1 MTEVDICNHALALL
15 GHDREISSLDD
26 GSAEASRCS
35 LFYPVARDHVLAA
48 FAWEFATAEVE
59 VPASSFELPADCL
72 RVVSVTDAQGAVPV
86 TRAGGTVT
94 ASRAGLLRYVTR
106 DVDVADMPHMVVDAV
121 VAELAFRLFGPVV
134 GNPNS
139 KDEVEVQQGFS
150 SLAQA
155 KLEEAK
161 AAEIEEHAFAGAPSA
176 SEVTALDICNRAL
189 ALLGNDRTVWS
200 LEKDPSA
207 EAVRCRQLLPMAVR
221 HVLAAHP
228 WEFAQAVASVG
239 DGQDVPPDFVSL
251 VSASGA
257 DGRPAGCRVQGGRVS
272 GAGVESIRYVSAS
285 VPVGR
290 MPATVQNAVALA
302 LAVSLSS
309 TVQANAEGGAERFA
323 SVRKQAEEVLAQ
335 AVRAEI
341 DEAVYRATPSDPSEV
356 ARTDVCNR
364 ALSAVGSPV
373 VLKDFETDTS
383 PEANRCR
390 QFLPVAVRMTLQGHD
405 WDFAAEERPVPV
417 VPDPSGWSR
426 VGLPDGC
433 ARLVAVHDGCGH
445 KLRVRRARGAL
456 YVESRAAEGAWV
468 RYVPSDVDLA
478 DCTPEFVDCVVARL
492 AALVAG
498 SLVARAEDRA
508 RLMAEADL
516 RLSEVSAG
524 ESNETASPGEWENPF
539 LKARR

>member
-1 MTEVDICNHALALL
+1 MTEVDICNNALALL
-15 GHDREISSLDD
+15 GHDRTVSALDD
-26 GSAEASRCS
+26 GTAEAARCA
-35 LFYPVARDHVLAA
+35 LFYPVSRDHVLAA
-48 FAWEFATAEVE
+48 FAWEFATKEVE
-59 VPASSFELPADCL
+59 VSADPYELPADCL
-72 RVVSVTDAQGAVPV
+72 RVVSVTDARGVVPS
-86 TRAGGTVT
+86 TRAGGSLT
-94 ASRAGLLRYVTR
+94 ASRPGVLRYVSNG
-106 DVDVADMPHMVVDAV
+106 VPAESLPPMVVDAV

-150 SLAQA
+150 ALARA
-155 KLEEAK
+155 KLDEAK
-161 AAEIEEHAFAGAPSA
+161 AAEIEEHAYAGAPSA
-176 SEVTALDICNRAL
+176 SEVTALDLCNRAL

-228 WEFAQAVASVG
+228 WEFAQQSASVV
-239 DGQDVPPDFVSL
+239 DGQDVPADFVSL

-257 DGRPAGCRVQGGRVS
+257 DGRPAGCRVQGGRVC
-272 GAGVESIRYVSAS
+272 GAGVESIRYVSSS

-309 TVQANAEGGAERFA
+309 TVQANVEGGAERFA

-341 DEAVYRATPSDPSEV
+341 EEAVYRATPSDPSEV
-356 ARTDVCNR
+356 ARTDVSNR

-373 VLKDFETDTS
+373 VLKDYETDTT

-405 WDFAAEERPVPV
+405 WDFAAEERQIPLA
-417 VPDPSGWSR
+417 PDPSGWSR
-426 VGLPDGC
+426 VAMPDGC
-433 ARLVAVHDGCGH
+433 ARLVWVHDPLGH
-445 KLRVRRARGAL
+445 KLRAKRTGGSL
-456 YVESRAAEGAWV
+456 YVFSEGVACARV
-468 RYVPSDVDLA
+468 RYVSDDVDLS
-478 DCTPEFVDCVVARL
+478 CSPPEFVGCVVARL
-492 AALVAG
+492 AALVSG
-498 SLVARAEDRA
+498 SLVQRAEDRA
-508 RLMAEADL
+508 RLAAAADMEL
-516 RLSEVSAG
+516 ASVATA
-524 ESNETASPGEWENPF
+524 ESNETATPGEWENPF